1 MQRSIVG
8 GVNMKRNKPQFWRL
22 VELDRQIREGKYP
35 NCLTFSEKWEVTQKT
50 VQRDIDYLK
59 YSLEA
64 PIEYD
69 RIKKGYFY
77 TDKSWFLPSLNMSE
91 GDLLILLVASRAM
104 EQYRGTPVAGK
115 LEQIFNK
122 IAELIPD
129 RISVKPE
136 LVFSRFSF
144 TSPPA
149 KPIDEK
155 IWVQIVRGL
164 LTQRKV
170 KMTYQAF
177 ESTAAKAWLFSP
189 YHMANLQ
196 GEWYAFGTT
205 ESGDMVV
212 QFSLARIISANI
224 TDIPFTIP
232 DGFDSKTLL
241 AGAFGRFTSGG
252 QPKTI
257 RLLFNKEIA
266 AWVLE
271 RQWNAQ
277 QKVVRRKNGEIE
289 LSFPAAGLFEV
300 FRWVLAWGHHV
311 QVLEPQEL
319 KKMISDEIN
328 LMKGRTGK

>member
-1 MQRSIVG
+1 MT
-8 GVNMKRNKPQFWRL
+8 MKRNKPQFWRL
-22 VELDRQIREGKYP
+22 VELDRQIREGKHP
-35 NCLTFSEKWEVTQKT
+35 NCLTFADKWEVAQKT

-69 RIKKGYFY
+69 RIKKGYYY

-91 GDLLILLVASRAM
+91 GDLLVLLVASRAM

-122 IAELIPD
+122 IAEMIPD
-129 RISVKPE
+129 RISIKPE

-212 QFSLARIISANI
+212 QFSLARITAAHI

-232 DGFDSKTLL
+232 GGFYSKNVL
-241 AGAFGRFTSGG
+241 AAI
-252 QPKTI
+252 KKA
-257 RLLFNKEIA
+257 KE
-266 AWVLE
+266 
-271 RQWNAQ
+271 
-277 QKVVRRKNGEIE
+277 
-289 LSFPAAGLFEV
+289 AGLKTV
-300 FRWVLAWGHHV
+300 CLTGAGGGASTKVSG
-311 QVLEPQEL
+311 P
-319 KKMISDEIN
+319 
-328 LMKGRTGK
+328 GRTASRRTRSAAREATSAMPSALILSQSSPARW

>member
-1 MQRSIVG
+1 
-8 GVNMKRNKPQFWRL
+8 MKRNKPQFWRL
-22 VELDRQIREGKYP
+22 VELDRQIREGKHP
-35 NCLTFSEKWEVTQKT
+35 NCLTFADKWEVAQKT

-59 YSLEA
+59 YSLDA
-64 PIEYD
+64 PIEFD
-69 RIKKGYFY
+69 RIKKGYYY

-91 GDLLILLVASRAM
+91 GDLLVLLVASRAM

-129 RISVKPE
+129 RISIKPE

-212 QFSLARIISANI
+212 QFSLARITAANI
-224 TDIPFTIP
+224 TDIPVTIP
-232 DGFDSKTLL
+232 AGFDSKTLL
-241 AGAFGRFTSGG
+241 AGTFGRFTSGG

-266 AWVLE
+266 TWVLE
-271 RQWNAQ
+271 RQWNTQ
-277 QKVVRRKNGEIE
+277 QKVVRRKNGDIE
-289 LSFPAAGLFEV
+289 LTFPAAGLMEV
-300 FRWVLAWGHHV
+300 QHWVMAWGRYV
-311 QVLEPQEL
+311 KVLDPVEL
-319 KKMISDEIN
+319 KKAVADEIRAMAVKAGM
-328 LMKGRTGK
+328 MKK

>member
-1 MQRSIVG
+1 
-8 GVNMKRNKPQFWRL
+8 MKRNKPQFWRL
-22 VELDRQIREGKYP
+22 VELDRQIREGKHP
-35 NCLTFSEKWEVTQKT
+35 NCLTFSKKWEVAQKT

-59 YSLEA
+59 FSLDA

-69 RIKKGYFY
+69 RLKKGYY
-77 TDKSWFLPSLNMSE
+77 YADKSWFLPSLNMSE
-91 GDLLILLVASRAM
+91 GDLLVLLVACRAL

-155 IWVQIVRGL
+155 IWVQVVRGL

-170 KMTYQAF
+170 KMTYQSF

-189 YHMANLQ
+189 YHIANLQ
-196 GEWYAFGTT
+196 GEWYVFGTT
-205 ESGDMVV
+205 ESGDKVI
-212 QFSLARIISANI
+212 QLSLARIITAEI
-224 TDIPFTIP
+224 TEKPFTIP
-232 DGFDSKTLL
+232 EDFNPKPLL
-241 AGAFGRFTSGG
+241 AGAFGRFTSSDK
-252 QPKTI
+252 PKTV
-257 RLLFNKEIA
+257 RLLFDKEIA

-271 RQWNAQ
+271 RQWHPR
-277 QKVVRRKNGEIE
+277 QKIVRRKNGDIE
-289 LSFPAAGLFEV
+289 LSFPAAGLYEV
-300 FRWVLAWGHHV
+300 FRWVLAWGHQV
-311 QVLEPQEL
+311 KVLEPVNL
-319 KKMISDEIN
+319 KNMVANEVCLIVKK
-328 LMKGRTGK
+328 LK